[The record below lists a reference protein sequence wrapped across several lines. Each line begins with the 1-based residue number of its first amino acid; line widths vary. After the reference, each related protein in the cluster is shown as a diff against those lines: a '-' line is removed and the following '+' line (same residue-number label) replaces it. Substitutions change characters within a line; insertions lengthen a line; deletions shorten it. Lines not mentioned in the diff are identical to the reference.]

1 MQGAAAAT
9 RSVLGACYR
18 YWSARTAIIG
28 SGRAPRDAAHAPLA
42 ILQTPARSD
51 GMGAAGVGQQPAAAA
66 GQHDRGADGVVIVL
80 QMDVQRPRGDAD
92 LGIAQEMERGEAARA
107 VAVESVV
114 ADEIRGQELRH
125 PARIA

>member
-28 SGRAPRDAAHAPLA
+28 SGRAPLDAAHAPLA

-66 GQHDRGADGVVIVL
+66 GQHDRGADGGVIVL

-92 LGIAQEMERGEAARA
+92 LGIAQETERGEAACA
-107 VAVESVV
+107 VGVQSVV
-114 ADEIRGQELRH
+114 ADEIQGQT
-125 PARIA
+125 